1 MHPIEHLKVHSRHA
15 AENLDSHRPS
25 RAFRNS
31 CYYFPL
37 YGRGRSECQTVEE
50 MKLSW
55 RQVKQGLFGARDAT
69 LMLAVIAGFAAWIIT
84 QLLRAAL
91 G

>member
-1 MHPIEHLKVHSRHA
+1 
-15 AENLDSHRPS
+15 
-25 RAFRNS
+25 
-31 CYYFPL
+31 
-37 YGRGRSECQTVEE
+37 

-84 QLLRAAL
+84 QLLRVVL

>member
-1 MHPIEHLKVHSRHA
+1 
-15 AENLDSHRPS
+15 
-25 RAFRNS
+25 
-31 CYYFPL
+31 
-37 YGRGRSECQTVEE
+37 

-55 RQVKQGLFGARDAT
+55 RQVKHELYNARDAT

-84 QLLRAAL
+84 QLLRAVF

>member
-1 MHPIEHLKVHSRHA
+1 MLGGIA
-15 AENLDSHRPS
+15 AKNMAKTAYRASSATISHCMG
-25 RAFRNS
+25 RN
-31 CYYFPL
+31 
-37 YGRGRSECQTVEE
+37 RSEFQTVKE

-55 RQVKQGLFGARDAT
+55 GKVKDELYNARDAT

-84 QLLRAAL
+84 QLLRAVL

>member
-1 MHPIEHLKVHSRHA
+1 MLGGNA
-15 AENLDSHRPS
+15 AKNMAKTAHRASSGTLATVSHCMG
-25 RAFRNS
+25 RN
-31 CYYFPL
+31 
-37 YGRGRSECQTVEE
+37 RSECQTVKE

-55 RQVKQGLFGARDAT
+55 GKVKDELYNGRDAT

-84 QLLRAAL
+84 QLLRAVL

>member
-1 MHPIEHLKVHSRHA
+1 
-15 AENLDSHRPS
+15 
-25 RAFRNS
+25 
-31 CYYFPL
+31 
-37 YGRGRSECQTVEE
+37 

-55 RQVKQGLFGARDAT
+55 RQVKHELYNTRDAT

-84 QLLRAAL
+84 QLLRAVF

>member
-1 MHPIEHLKVHSRHA
+1 MG
-15 AENLDSHRPS
+15 
-25 RAFRNS
+25 RN
-31 CYYFPL
+31 
-37 YGRGRSECQTVEE
+37 RSECQTVKE

-55 RQVKQGLFGARDAT
+55 GKVKGELYNARDAT

-84 QLLRAAL
+84 QLLRAVL